1 MSDARQT
8 RIFSPLPQRAMTD
21 VRLTAR
27 HWRVLCAI
35 AAHDR
40 LGGNGAGCWASQQ
53 RLADLTS
60 SGYSRTSDALADLR
74 EYGYLET
81 EHHPK
86 DRRRRVHRIVYDEA
100 RDRAAMKAARHSF
113 PIGKQNTSANGKLSD
128 EDTFPKT
135 QNSFPKSRKFSAKPL
150 TAQVENRPNIC
161 FRSIRSK
168 NGEDGEANCAEAQTP
183 EHGRE
188 AAEAADYLKSVEDMA
203 ASADP
208 AERANLR
215 FEIQMLAKMADNA
228 ALPETMC
235 ERAARLLKI
244 GNVL

>member
-1 MSDARQT
+1 
-8 RIFSPLPQRAMTD
+8 
-21 VRLTAR
+21 
-27 HWRVLCAI
+27 
-35 AAHDR
+35 
-40 LGGNGAGCWASQQ
+40 
-53 RLADLTS
+53 
-60 SGYSRTSDALADLR
+60 
-74 EYGYLET
+74 
-81 EHHPK
+81 
-86 DRRRRVHRIVYDEA
+86 
-100 RDRAAMKAARHSF
+100 MKAARHSF

-161 FRSIRSK
+161 FRSITSIK
-168 NGEDGEANCAEAQTP
+168 EDGLGEDGEANCAEAQTC
-183 EHGRE
+183 EQGRE

-235 ERAARLLKI
+235 ERFARLHTLAKAP
-244 GNVL
+244 